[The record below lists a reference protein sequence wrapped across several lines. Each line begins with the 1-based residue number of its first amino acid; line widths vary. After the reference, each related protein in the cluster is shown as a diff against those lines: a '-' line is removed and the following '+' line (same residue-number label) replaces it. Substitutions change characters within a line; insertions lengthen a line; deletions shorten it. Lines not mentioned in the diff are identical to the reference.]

1 MPGSINYR
9 LIFLIFTITATS
21 FFIGCS
27 RDQEPAFVDFSK
39 KMIVNQSPEESP
51 DGSVIRVAVAAM
63 ISARES
69 VKWKLY
75 HQRKDAPDQIPPID
89 ARGLREANEPS
100 ITASAGITSR

>member
-69 VKWKLY
+69 VVYY
-75 HQRKDAPDQIPPID
+75 HQLLDFIAKQLGHKIELIQRKTYSEI
-89 ARGLREANEPS
+89 NELLK
-100 ITASAGITSR
+100 I